1 MYKLALVGVQD
12 VRWDTGNT
20 IRAGDCIFLWE
31 RKRKSSVR
39 TGFLVHH
46 GRVTQIKRLEFVSD
60 RMSCIVLRGHWCNF
74 IVLNMH
80 ALIED
85 KSDDSKDSLY

>member
-1 MYKLALVGVQD
+1 
-12 VRWDTGNT
+12 
-20 IRAGDCIFLWE
+20 
-31 RKRKSSVR
+31 
-39 TGFLVHH
+39 LVHH

-60 RMSCIVLRGHWCNF
+60 RMSCIVLRGYWCNF

-80 ALIED
+80 ALSED